1 MCGKRCRSLG
11 CCLKLVACTLIGG
24 ELHMEDFEQ
33 GAMSND
39 GQHACV
45 VVAVNALQFKIG
57 DELECWEQVG
67 LCSYGEIVTQPCELT
82 ARKRDGLLLF
92 DS

>member
-1 MCGKRCRSLG
+1 
-11 CCLKLVACTLIGG
+11 
-24 ELHMEDFEQ
+24 MEDFEQ

-45 VVAVNALQFKIG
+45 VVAVNALQFKTN

-82 ARKRDGLLLF
+82 AKREMDCCCLTADADALLTLANLARV
-92 DS
+92 